1 MTKATAGL
9 AALSIIAILAG
20 SAWFV
25 LSNKS
30 EDPFADCRGGQ
41 VAGGAIGGPFTLVD
55 EAGATVT
62 DKQVLTKPSLVYFG
76 YTFCPDVCPLDNAR
90 NAEVADILEER
101 GLDVQPVFITIDPVR
116 DTPEVMA
123 DYTDNMHPRMI
134 GLTGSQDQ
142 VDVAVRAYKAYG
154 KKQDSGDEY
163 YLMDHSTFT
172 YLMLPETGFADFFRR
187 EVTSEELANR
197 VACFM
202 GER

>member
-9 AALSIIAILAG
+9 SALSIFALLAG
-20 SAWFV
+20 SVWYV
-25 LSNKS
+25 LSS
-30 EDPFADCRGGQ
+30 RADDPFADCRGGQ

-55 EAGATVT
+55 ETGATVNET
-62 DKQVLTKPSLVYFG
+62 QVLTKPSLVYFG

-90 NAEVADILEER
+90 NAEAVDILEER
-101 GLDVQPVFITIDPVR
+101 GLAVQPVFITIDPDR
-116 DTPEVMA
+116 DTAEVMA
-123 DYTDNMHPRMI
+123 EYTENLHPQML

-154 KKQDSGDEY
+154 KKQDTGDEY

-187 EVTSEELANR
+187 EVTSDELANR

-202 GER
+202 GES